1 MEERLQKLLARAGL
15 ASRRAAEQLIAAG
28 RVTVNGRTVSELGAK
43 ADPRR
48 DDVRLDG
55 EPVRASR
62 ARVLLLHKP
71 VGVVTTLA
79 DPDGRP
85 TIRDYLPAGHERV
98 FPVGRLD
105 FHSSG
110 LLLLTNDGELAAR
123 LLHPRW
129 RIARTYRVKVS
140 GRPSEAALGR
150 LRRGVKLDDG
160 VSGPAQVDVER
171 LLPAKAWLRI
181 TVREGRR
188 REIRRMCDAVGHPVE
203 RLVRV
208 RFGPIE
214 LGRLPPGRWRALGDA
229 ETAALRAAVG
239 LGARGAGAG
248 GSGETKRSR
257 ASGLTSRAAADS
269 HPRSSRKPAAMR
281 GVEQSGSSR
290 GS

>member
-1 MEERLQKLLARAGL
+1 MEERLQKLLARAGF
-15 ASRRAAEQLIAAG
+15 ASRRAAEQLIASG
-28 RVTVNGRTVSELGAK
+28 RVTVNGRVVSELGAK

-55 EPVRASR
+55 ERVRAQR
-62 ARVLLLHKP
+62 ARVILLHKP
-71 VGVVTTLA
+71 DGVVTTLS
-79 DPDGRP
+79 DPEGRP
-85 TIRDYLPAGHERV
+85 TIRGHLPPSYERV

-110 LLLLTNDGELAAR
+110 LLLLTNQGELAAR
-123 LLHPRW
+123 LLHPRH

-140 GRPSEAALGR
+140 GHPSDAALAR
-150 LRRGVKLDDG
+150 LRRGVKLEDG
-160 VSGPAQVDVER
+160 VTGPAQVDVER

-181 TVREGRR
+181 TIREGKR
-188 REIRRMCDAVGHPVE
+188 REIRRMCEAVGHLVD

-214 LGRLPPGRWRALGDA
+214 LGRLPPGRWRPLGDA
-229 ETAALRAAVG
+229 EIEALRAAVG
-239 LGARGAGAG
+239 LDARGG
-248 GSGETKRSR
+248 GGERN
-257 ASGLTSRAAADS
+257 LTSRTPADK
-269 HPRSSRKPAAMR
+269 HRRSSRKPAAMR